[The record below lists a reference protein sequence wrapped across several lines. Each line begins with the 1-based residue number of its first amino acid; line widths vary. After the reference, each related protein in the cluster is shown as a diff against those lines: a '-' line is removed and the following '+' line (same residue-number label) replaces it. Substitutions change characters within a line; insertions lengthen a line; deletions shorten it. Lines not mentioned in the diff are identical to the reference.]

1 MTVRHIVELEFEQ
14 QSEVAKT
21 DKEFLLKQ
29 ADHLRDKLRNSELTL
44 QKYRDDHNAVSLED
58 KQNIVVEKLR
68 ELNLKMTQAKE
79 ERLKLESDLVTLR
92 HAGQE
97 NPEELLSLTS
107 VAALPEV
114 VALRERIA
122 EQEAKY
128 RAPGPLRGLKLTL
141 NRTLLRARDEV
152 LKSYEAANTTEA
164 SLQAALKEQEQ
175 AALQLDKIAV
185 PYNVLQR
192 NVDADRALYDSVLSR
207 MK

>member
-1 MTVRHIVELEFEQ
+1 MPSGALIGGTGLIDLLDQDGDPKRAAAVAQSMVNEFVDQQFEQ
-14 QSEVAKT
+14 QSTVAKT
-21 DKEFLLKQ
+21 ANEFLLKQ

-97 NPEELLSLTS
+97 NPEELLNLTS
-107 VAALPEV
+107 DAALPEV

-128 RAPGPLRGLKLTL
+128 KAPGLLRGMKQTL
-141 NRTLLRARDEV
+141 NQTLLRARDEV
-152 LKSYEAANTTEA
+152 MKS
-164 SLQAALKEQEQ
+164 
-175 AALQLDKIAV
+175 
-185 PYNVLQR
+185 
-192 NVDADRALYDSVLSR
+192 
-207 MK
+207 